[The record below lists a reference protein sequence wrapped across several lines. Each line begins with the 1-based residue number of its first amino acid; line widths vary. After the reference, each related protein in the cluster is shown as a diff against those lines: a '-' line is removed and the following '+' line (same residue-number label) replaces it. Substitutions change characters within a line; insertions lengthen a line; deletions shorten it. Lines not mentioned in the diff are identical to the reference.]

1 MKIPE
6 DLQMSY
12 NRYLDLASRNVE
24 RTTVSPEIMLA
35 LIERIAQ
42 LETDCKNPNSYI
54 HQFCKNANDK
64 KLIPNISLNTQEFPT
79 DRGRT

>member
-12 NRYLDLASRNVE
+12 NRYLDLAARDVE
-24 RTTVSPEIMLA
+24 RTTVSPEVMLT

-42 LETDCKNPNSYI
+42 LETDIQNPNSYL
-54 HQFCKNANDK
+54 HDKCKK
-64 KLIPNISLNTQEFPT
+64 
-79 DRGRT
+79 